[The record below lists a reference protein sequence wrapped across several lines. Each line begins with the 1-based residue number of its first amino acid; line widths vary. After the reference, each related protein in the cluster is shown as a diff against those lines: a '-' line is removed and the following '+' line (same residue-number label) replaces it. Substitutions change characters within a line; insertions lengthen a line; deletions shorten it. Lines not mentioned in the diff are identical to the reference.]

1 MQSYYM
7 LTKQQRSHEYLGNG
21 MKVYHNVKGKLIKG
35 PFYQELGTEGQ
46 RHPMEVD
53 EAMLILAWYL

>member
-1 MQSYYM
+1 
-7 LTKQQRSHEYLGNG
+7 

-35 PFYQELGTEGQ
+35 AFYQELGTEGQ

-53 EAMLILAWYL
+53 EAM